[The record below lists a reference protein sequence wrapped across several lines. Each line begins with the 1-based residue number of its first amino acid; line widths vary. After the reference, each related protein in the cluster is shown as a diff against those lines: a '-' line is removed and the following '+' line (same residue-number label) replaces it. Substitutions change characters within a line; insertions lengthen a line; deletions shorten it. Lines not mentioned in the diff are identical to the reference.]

1 VVYPC
6 SSLDPNFSRISAV
19 TAGASL
25 RITLM
30 MNKKWIFATA
40 ALLVGG
46 LLTWIWLGRG
56 PTDTAGIHH
65 VDAEG
70 DVPPAAVARVERHN
84 VGSTLA
90 IAGEFKPFQDVD
102 VHAKVAG
109 YIRKIYVD
117 VGDHLKEGQT
127 IAVLE
132 VPELA
137 AQLTGSEAAVR
148 AAQEQIHKAQGD
160 LQRARSAHAAAH
172 SAYVRLKQAA
182 DSRAGL
188 VAQQEVDDAQ
198 AKDLETEGQTASA
211 EAELASAGEQL
222 EVAQANQKQYS
233 AMSSYTRIVAP
244 FAGVITN
251 RYADTGALIAAG
263 TSSSTQAIPVVRL
276 AQTSKL
282 RLVLPIPE
290 SVVAQI
296 HLGDPVKVRVQALDE
311 EIEGRVS
318 RFADSLDRQTRT
330 METQIDFDN
339 RSGRLISG
347 MYTETRLSL
356 REKKNAL
363 TIPLEAVSRNGEEA
377 TVLAV
382 NAENVVEE
390 RKVRLG
396 VEDSARVE
404 VLSGLSEGERVI
416 IGNRSEYHNGQK
428 IQPKDVTGG
437 TAKTG
442 SES

>member
-1 VVYPC
+1 MTKKLWTV
-6 SSLDPNFSRISAV
+6 SA
-19 TAGASL
+19 G
-25 RITLM
+25 TLL
-30 MNKKWIFATA
+30 A
-40 ALLVGG
+40 GG
-46 LLTWIWLGRG
+46 LITWGWLGRG
-56 PTDTAGIHH
+56 STERSGIHD
-65 VDAEG
+65 VAADA
-70 DVPPAAVARVERHN
+70 DIPPAAVARVERHN
-84 VGSTLA
+84 LGSTLA
-90 IAGEFKPFQDVD
+90 IAGEFKPFQDVA

-109 YIRKIYVD
+109 YIRQIYVD
-117 VGDHLKEGQT
+117 VGDHVKEGQT
-127 IAVLE
+127 LAVLE

-137 AQLTGSEAAVR
+137 AQVTGAEASVR
-148 AAQEQIHKAQGD
+148 AAEQQIHKAQGD
-160 LQRARSAHAAAH
+160 LQRAKSSHSAAH

-211 EAELASAGEQL
+211 EAELAAAKQQL
-222 EVAQANQKQYS
+222 EVSQANQKQFS
-233 AMSSYTRIVAP
+233 AMSNYTRIVAP

-290 SVVAQI
+290 SVVSQI
-296 HLGDPVKVRVQALDE
+296 HVGDPVKVRVQALDQ

-330 METQIDFDN
+330 METEIDFDN
-339 RSGRLISG
+339 RAGHLISG

-363 TIPLEAVSRNGEEA
+363 TIPLEAISRNGEEA

-396 VEDSARVE
+396 VEDSTRIE
-404 VLSGLSEGERVI
+404 LLSGLSEGERVI
-416 IGNRSEYHNGQK
+416 IGNRSEYHNGEK
-428 IQPKDVTGG
+428 VQPKDVNA
-437 TAKTG
+437 TASKTG
-442 SES
+442 SER

>member
-1 VVYPC
+1 LTSELLRV
-6 SSLDPNFSRISAV
+6 SGRNRRI
-19 TAGASL
+19 ASL
-25 RITLM
+25 RIKSM
-30 MNKKWIFATA
+30 KKKWMFAA
-40 ALLVGG
+40 ATLLAGG
-46 LLTWIWLGRG
+46 LLAWIWLGRG
-56 PTDTAGIHH
+56 PAETAGIHR
-65 VDAEG
+65 VDADG
-70 DVPPAAVARVERHN
+70 DVPPAAVARVERRN
-84 VGSTLA
+84 MGSTLA

-117 VGDHLKEGQT
+117 VGDHVKEGQT
-127 IAVLE
+127 LAVLE
-132 VPELA
+132 VPEIA
-137 AQLTGSEAAVR
+137 AQLTGAEAAVR

-211 EAELASAGEQL
+211 EAELASAGQQL
-222 EVAQANQKQYS
+222 EVAQAGQKQYS
-233 AMSSYTRIVAP
+233 AMSDYTRIVAP

-296 HLGDPVKVRVQALDE
+296 HLGDPVKVHVQALDAD
-311 EIEGRVS
+311 IEGRVS

-330 METQIDFDN
+330 METEIDFDN
-339 RSGRLISG
+339 HTGRLISG

-390 RKVRLG
+390 RKVHLG

-437 TAKTG
+437 AAKTG